1 MQTSLVPKKCE
12 TYSRSRIQLK
22 EFIFPAIFHAM
33 AKRPTSL
40 GSLKGDGPIR
50 GVRTRVFE
58 DLYHHLVTTSWPSLI
73 GLITLAFIVANLLFA
88 TGYYFD
94 QGIENARSGSF
105 SDMFFFSVQT
115 MATIGYGKMEPVT
128 LFSNILV
135 SIEAL
140 TGLLAL
146 ALMTGLVFSKFSR
159 PTARVRFTRYV
170 VIAPRDGTLSLMIR
184 MANMRA
190 NRIVE
195 ANIHVVLARQETT
208 VEGETIRR
216 LYDLA
221 MTRDRSAMFALSWT
235 AVHHIVESSPLFGH
249 TRDSMADS
257 EPEIIVS
264 ITGLDETFSQTI
276 HARHTYQLDEIIW
289 GARFGDV
296 LVLHPDGSR
305 SIDYEHFDEV
315 EMLAPAQ

>member
-1 MQTSLVPKKCE
+1 
-12 TYSRSRIQLK
+12 
-22 EFIFPAIFHAM
+22 M
-33 AKRPTSL
+33 AKRTVQL
-40 GSLKGDGPIR
+40 GSVRGDSPIH
-50 GVRTRVFE
+50 GAPTGAFE
-58 DLYHHLVTTSWPSLI
+58 DLYHFLVTSSWPALI
-73 GLITLAFIVANLLFA
+73 GLIAAAFTVANLLFA

-105 SDMFFFSVQT
+105 ADMFFFSVQT

-170 VIAPRDGTLSLMIR
+170 VIGPRDGVNSLMIR
-184 MANMRA
+184 AANLRA

-195 ANIHVVLARQETT
+195 ADMHVVLARQEVT
-208 VEGETIRR
+208 VEGDTIRR
-216 LYDLA
+216 LYDMT
-221 MTRDRSAMFALSWT
+221 MTRSRSAMFALSWT
-235 AVHHIVESSPLFGH
+235 AVHQIVPGSPLFGQ
-249 TRDSMADS
+249 TRESLANCAA
-257 EPEIIVS
+257 EIIVS
-264 ITGLDETFSQTI
+264 IIGLDETFSQTV
-276 HARHTYQLDEIIW
+276 HARHTFELDEIVW
-289 GARFGDV
+289 GARFADV

-305 SIDYEHFDEV
+305 SVDYTRFDEV
-315 EMLAPAQ
+315 EMLTPAK